1 MKGHLLSG
9 LLGAG
14 ALGGGATYLSR
25 ENPEMGQSIGD
36 FFAPPPPPEKSILEK
51 TKDMA
56 GSAISSEHTPKVLTA
71 LALAALLGYGG
82 YKMGGDS
89 KMRELERAALGVR

>member
-14 ALGGGATYLSR
+14 ALGGGATYLSKS
-25 ENPEMGQSIGD
+25 NPDVGQSIGD
-36 FFAPPPPPEKSILEK
+36 FFTPPPPPEKSMLEK

-56 GSAISSEHTPKVLTA
+56 GKAISSEHTPKVLTA
-71 LALAALLGYGG
+71 LALASLLGYGG
-82 YKMGGDS
+82 FKMGENN
-89 KMRELERAALGVR
+89 KMKELERAALGMR